1 MNDSLPSLNALRV
14 FETVAR
20 LQHFRRA
27 AEALSLSPAAVS
39 QHMRQLEAA
48 LGVALFERSRQGAQL
63 TAAGRQLQAG
73 VEPALAQLRDAVQYV
88 SEGRARAAPTRLRLA
103 VLPSLATCW
112 LYARLLD
119 WQQRHP
125 QWELDLQASTAVQAM
140 KGIDAALRFGP
151 GRWPDAL
158 TERLAGD
165 RLVAVAAPA
174 LLQRLPAAVQREPAQ
189 LFARLPLLRHSA
201 TPWAPWLAEA
211 GLDARGL
218 DWRASLRDAGVQV
231 AAARA
236 AQGLALTRFSLVADS
251 LASGELR
258 QVHPHSPA
266 TDWAYHL
273 ARPRSGRLHPGLN
286 ALRDWL
292 RAQFRASGLT

>member
-1 MNDSLPSLNALRV
+1 MSDSLPSLNALRV

-20 LQHFRRA
+20 LRHFRRA

-39 QHMRQLEAA
+39 QHKRQLEAA

-73 VEPALAQLRDAVQYV
+73 VEPALTQLRDAVQYV

-112 LYARLLD
+112 LYARLPD
-119 WQQRHP
+119 WQQLHP
-125 QWELDLQASTAVQAM
+125 QWELDLQASTAVQAK

-158 TERLAGD
+158 AERLAGD
-165 RLVAVAAPA
+165 RLVAVAVAAPA
-174 LLQRLPAAVQREPAQ
+174 LLQRLPLAAQREPAQ
-189 LFARLPLLRHSA
+189 
-201 TPWAPWLAEA
+201 
-211 GLDARGL
+211 
-218 DWRASLRDAGVQV
+218 GV
-231 AAARA
+231 
-236 AQGLALTRFSLVADS
+236 ALTRLSLVADA

-273 ARPRSGRLHPGLN
+273 ARPRAGRLHPGLN

-292 RAQFRASGLT
+292 RVQFRASGLT